1 MNVAHQR
8 CYNHAEREAAARCP
22 ECKRFFCRECVSEHD
37 DRVLCAACL
46 VKRTRPGFTKRYHLR
61 GVVVMLQA
69 MVGLVLLWLVFYTIG
84 RILLN
89 IPDTFHEG
97 AVWRDLWQ

>member
-1 MNVAHQR
+1 M
-8 CYNHAEREAAARCP
+8 
-22 ECKRFFCRECVSEHD
+22 SEHE

-46 VKRTRPGFTKRYHLR
+46 AKRTRPGFTKRYHLR
-61 GVVVMLQA
+61 GVVQFFQVA
-69 MVGLVLLWLVFYTIG
+69 VGLVLLWLVFYTIG

-97 AVWRDLWQ
+97 RIWQDLWR